1 MIASYKKGE
10 NMYKYTKFILTVIA
24 IGLIGN
30 LFQGEIITSAE
41 AKISS
46 GKANTILRLVKENN
60 QILKYLYDK

>member
-1 MIASYKKGE
+1 MD
-10 NMYKYTKFILTVIA
+10 KYTKFILTVIA

-46 GKANTILRLVKENN
+46 GKANKILRLVKENN
-60 QILKYLYDK
+60 QILNYLYNK